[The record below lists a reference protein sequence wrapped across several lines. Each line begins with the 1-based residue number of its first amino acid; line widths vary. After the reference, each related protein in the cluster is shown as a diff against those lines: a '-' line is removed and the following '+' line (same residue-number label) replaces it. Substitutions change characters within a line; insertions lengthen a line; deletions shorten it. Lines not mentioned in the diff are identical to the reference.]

1 MRLPIDVAA
10 RVSPELSA
18 IIDELVNDPDIDE
31 PITLGFVRQR
41 VADGLVGGMEQV
53 EQLHSG
59 AEQTVLA
66 EIDGFIEQFTDEA
79 PAIDFAMAKA
89 SEPLTRVIEAVI
101 NDPNTPQRPT
111 LARVREALQRGGAAR
126 LVGEGAVDPDEDE
139 ALLAELDQLIER
151 FGADALAEHLMRY
164 E

>member
-1 MRLPIDVAA
+1 MRLSIDVAA
-10 RVSPELSA
+10 RVSPELAA
-18 IIDELVNDPDIDE
+18 IIDDLVNNPDIEE
-31 PITLGFVRQR
+31 PVTLGFLRR
-41 VADGLVGGMEQV
+41 WVADGPVGEMEQV

-66 EIDGFIEQFTDEA
+66 EIDAFIEQFTEEA
-79 PAIDFAMAKA
+79 PAIDFAAAKA
-89 SEPLTRVIEAVI
+89 SEPLSRVIEAVV

-111 LARVREALQRGGAAR
+111 LGRVREALMRGGAAR

-139 ALLAELDQLIER
+139 TLLAELDQLIER